1 MDHDVQKMKM
11 TPAIGA
17 ALQSSKH
24 WTDPWDKL
32 NDQDQWLLALY
43 GEQLMDK
50 LGALDVVDS
59 DLIPSSMVELIK
71 RSRIQWDE

>member
-1 MDHDVQKMKM
+1 MIMKQHPYTYNKFMTFEEFLSLRDVWVPTWGRQHAETQMDHDVQRMKM

-32 NDQDQWLLALY
+32 NDQDQ
-43 GEQLMDK
+43 
-50 LGALDVVDS
+50 
-59 DLIPSSMVELIK
+59 
-71 RSRIQWDE
+71 